1 MHPTAAGVEP
11 GVEQGVEQGV
21 ENRRRRGDAADW
33 SQVPLVGFDTETTGT
48 DALTERIVTAAF
60 ILPDGTAT
68 SVLVNP
74 GVPIPPAATL
84 IHGITDADA
93 ARGCAPR
100 AGVSWIVDM
109 LAWAWSA
116 GAVVVG
122 HNVSYDL
129 TIAAAEARR
138 HGLGDLL
145 ISGPVLDTYVLD
157 KQLDRFRPGK
167 RTLTALALHHRIAM
181 GPAHDASADA
191 AAAVAL
197 ARVLTP
203 GLDGMSPGQAHR
215 SQQRWAAEQAASL
228 QAYLRRTDPGR
239 TVDGTWPIRRAG
251 TGCGASP

>member
-1 MHPTAAGVEP
+1 MRP
-11 GVEQGVEQGV
+11 
-21 ENRRRRGDAADW
+21 RG
-33 SQVPLVGFDTETTGT
+33 
-48 DALTERIVTAAF
+48 
-60 ILPDGTAT
+60 
-68 SVLVNP
+68 
-74 GVPIPPAATL
+74 
-84 IHGITDADA
+84 
-93 ARGCAPR
+93 
-100 AGVSWIVDM
+100 GVSWIVDM

-138 HGLGDLL
+138 HGLGDLV

-215 SQQRWAAEQAASL
+215 PSSDGPPSRLRACRPTYGAPTRVGRWTGPGRSAAPVPGAA
-228 QAYLRRTDPGR
+228 LRRDPTRNGPQR
-239 TVDGTWPIRRAG
+239 AVDTSRPAAVAR
-251 TGCGASP
+251 